1 MHMRQR
7 RERSIRLKFFES
19 NVFSM
24 GLRLFDGRS
33 EIPQV
38 PALQG
43 GAPMAW
49 EDRLSGYHLLV
60 KAGALV
66 PGLRADTFDGFL
78 VEVLHGR
85 DDFEN
90 VLD

>member
-1 MHMRQR
+1 LTD
-7 RERSIRLKFFES
+7 EFKS
-19 NVFSM
+19 
-24 GLRLFDGRS
+24 
-33 EIPQV
+33 PQV
-38 PALQG
+38 PALQE
-43 GAPMAW
+43 GAPLVW

-66 PGLRADTFDGFL
+66 PGLRANTFDAFL